1 MSQDTLN
8 RLAAIEQLLN
18 ELKSDI
24 KNQQPVQATTATK
37 PAEVA
42 TQIKAEVKK
51 PTPKTPSTTT
61 VPFSFEFFPAKT
73 DEGQDK
79 LLSVFDE
86 LNALNPKYFS
96 VTYGAGGS
104 TRERT
109 LGIVEALI
117 KKGDTPIA
125 PHMSC
130 IGDTKAQIGE
140 LLDFYKE
147 LGVDRVVAL
156 RGDLPSGQVGYGEL
170 PYALDLVKYIREHS
184 GNHFA
189 IKVAAYPEMHPQ
201 AKNFEADIDNLVA
214 KYHAGANEA
223 ITQFFYNPDS
233 YLFLRDRLAKKGVHQ
248 DDFPI
253 IAGIMPITNASNLI
267 RFADGCGADVPRYI
281 RKQLA
286 DYGDDK
292 KSIRQFG
299 FDIVH
304 QLCERLISEGVPS
317 LHFYSM
323 NQTEPNKA
331 LVESLGLI

>member
-1 MSQDTLN
+1 MTHTLD
-8 RLAAIEQLLN
+8 RLTAIEQLLG
-18 ELKSDI
+18 ELKNDL
-24 KNQQPVQATTATK
+24 NTAPSRTHH
-37 PAEVA
+37 
-42 TQIKAEVKK
+42 Q
-51 PTPKTPSTTT
+51 PKTTK
-61 VPFSFEFFPAKT
+61 VPFSFEFFPVKT
-73 DEGQDK
+73 DDGQVK
-79 LLSVFDE
+79 LMKTFDE
-86 LNALNPKYFS
+86 LNALNPTYFS

-104 TRERT
+104 TRART

-117 KKGDTPIA
+117 QQSNTPIA

-130 IGDTKAQIGE
+130 IGDTKSEIAE
-140 LLDFYKE
+140 LLEFYKS

-170 PYALDLVKYIREHS
+170 PFALDLVKYIREHS
-184 GNHFA
+184 GDYFS

-233 YLFLRDRLAKKGVHQ
+233 YLYLRDRLAKKGVHQ

-253 IAGIMPITNASNLI
+253 IAGIMPITNASNII
-267 RFADGCGADVPRYI
+267 RFADACGADIPRYI

-286 DYGDDK
+286 DFGDDRK
-292 KSIRQFG
+292 AIRAFG
-299 FDIVH
+299 YDVVH
-304 QLCERLISEGVPS
+304 HLCERLIQEGVPA

-323 NQTEPNKA
+323 NNTEPNKT
-331 LVESLGLI
+331 LVTELGLI